1 MGKPATTWWG
11 RGGVE
16 STKLGYTEGEPDVYL
31 IQELSQDYGNLKES
45 QNQGIKVHTGY
56 Q

>member
-11 RGGVE
+11 RGGGE
-16 STKLGYTEGEPDVYL
+16 PTKLGYTEGEPDVYL